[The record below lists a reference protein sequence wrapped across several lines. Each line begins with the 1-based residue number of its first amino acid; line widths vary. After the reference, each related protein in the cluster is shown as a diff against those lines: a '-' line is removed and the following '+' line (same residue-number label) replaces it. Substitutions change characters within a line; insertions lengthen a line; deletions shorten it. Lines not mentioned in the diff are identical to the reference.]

1 MLTAQE
7 LELVRKA
14 LKALKVD
21 RCKAIDSVKKTVG
34 KDDPAY
40 QRFAGEYYEEI
51 RQADDLLDRLKAT
64 ATAG

>member
-1 MLTAQE
+1 MLTTQE

-21 RCKAIDSVKKTVG
+21 RCKAIDSVKQTVG
-34 KDDPAY
+34 KEDPAY

-51 RQADDLLDRLKAT
+51 RQADDLLDRLRNNP
-64 ATAG
+64 

>member
-1 MLTAQE
+1 MLNAEE

-14 LKALKVD
+14 LKLLKID
-21 RCKAIDSVKKTVG
+21 HCKAIDSVKQIVR

-51 RQADDLLDRLKAT
+51 RRADLLLDRLRT
-64 ATAG
+64 T

>member
-1 MLTAQE
+1 MLSPKE

-14 LKALKVD
+14 LKILKID
-21 RCKAIDSVKKTVG
+21 HCKAIDSVKLTVG

-51 RQADDLLDRLKAT
+51 NLADQLLDKLR
-64 ATAG
+64 